1 MCPFSLLFVLTS
13 PHPSL
18 FPFRDALLREGQE
31 QISMSFWNDPLKVAA
46 DWLMGIFT
54 GWGMPEV
61 AAQILIG
68 FLGIF
73 VLISLLMVLDIF
85 LVWVERKVVS
95 RFQDRIGPNRVGP
108 FGLIQPFADIIK
120 LLIKEDITPGGADR
134 VVYNIAPMLS
144 MMSVLILWAV
154 VPLAPRIIGVDLNIG
169 ALYII
174 AAGAIGTLSIIMAG
188 WSSNNKFALIGAFRQ
203 VAVMVSFEIPML
215 TMLLIPTIFAGSMGF
230 NAITEAQDIWF
241 FWLAPLA
248 AIIFLI
254 AAIAELGRAPF
265 DMSEGESELVAGF
278 NTEYSGMKFGMFY
291 AGELLHAFTF
301 GGFWAILFFGGY
313 RFFGLERVSAFLAI
327 AVIIFKAFIGYWII
341 MWIKYTL
348 MRIRIDHMLAFNWK
362 FLTPLAFTLLM
373 VVALM
378 NALLKGTPTLVY
390 VAGMFLS
397 NLGLGWIA
405 LEVVRSYSHGEREKV
420 EGPKP
425 VVEAVHH

>member
-1 MCPFSLLFVLTS
+1 
-13 PHPSL
+13 
-18 FPFRDALLREGQE
+18 
-31 QISMSFWNDPLKVAA
+31 MSFWNDPLKVAA
-46 DWLMGIFT
+46 DWLMSIFA
-54 GWGMPEV
+54 GWGMPAL

-68 FLGIF
+68 FLGILI
-73 VLISLLMVLDIF
+73 LISLLMVLDIF

-120 LLIKEDITPGGADR
+120 LIIKEDITPGGADK

-174 AAGAIGTLSIIMAG
+174 AAGSIGTLSIIMAG
-188 WSSNNKFALIGAFRQ
+188 WASNNKFALIGAFRQ

-215 TMLLIPTIFAGSMGF
+215 SMLLIPTIFSGSMGI
-230 NAITEAQDIWF
+230 NAITAAQDIWF

-248 AIIFLI
+248 AVIFLI

-265 DMSEGESELVAGF
+265 DMSEGESELVAGY

-313 RFFGLERVSAFLAI
+313 RFLGLEKVSAFLAI
-327 AVIIFKAFIGYWII
+327 AVIIFKAFLGYWFI
-341 MWIKYTL
+341 MWVKYTL
-348 MRIRIDHMLAFNWK
+348 MRIRIDHMLGFNWK
-362 FLTPLAFTLLM
+362 FLTPLSFTLLM

-378 NALLKGTPTLVY
+378 NALLKGTPSWLY
-390 VAGMFLS
+390 ASSMFLS
-397 NLGLGWIA
+397 NLVLGWIA
-405 LEVVRSYSHGEREKV
+405 LELARSYSRKEREKV
-420 EGPKP
+420 ES
-425 VVEAVHH
+425 VVTTSRSTL

>member
-1 MCPFSLLFVLTS
+1 
-13 PHPSL
+13 
-18 FPFRDALLREGQE
+18 
-31 QISMSFWNDPLKVAA
+31 MSFWTDPLKVAA
-46 DWLMGIFT
+46 DWLMSILT
-54 GWGMPEV
+54 GWGMPEI
-61 AAQILIG
+61 AAQVLIG
-68 FLGIF
+68 FLG
-73 VLISLLMVLDIF
+73 VLLLISILMVLDIF

-120 LLIKEDITPGGADR
+120 LLIKEDTTPGGADK

-144 MMSVLILWAV
+144 MMSVLILWAI
-154 VPLAPRIIGVDLNIG
+154 VPLAPKILSVDLNIG

-215 TMLLIPTIFAGSMGF
+215 TMLLIPTILAGSMGM
-230 NAITEAQDIWF
+230 NAIIEKQNIWF
-241 FWLAPLA
+241 FWLAPLGA
-248 AIIFLI
+248 LIFLI
-254 AAIAELGRAPF
+254 TSIAELGRAPF
-265 DMSEGESELVAGF
+265 DMAEGESELVAGY

-291 AGELLHAFTF
+291 AGELLHAFTY
-301 GGFWAILFFGGY
+301 GGFLSILFFGGY
-313 RFFGLERVSAFLAI
+313 RFFGLEQVSPFLAI
-327 AVIIFKAFIGYWII
+327 AVLVFKAFVGYWVI

-373 VVALM
+373 VTALM
-378 NALLKGTPTLVY
+378 NALLAGTSTWLY

-397 NLGLGWIA
+397 NVLLAWVALSIA
-405 LEVVRSYSHGEREKV
+405 SSYSRKERGKL
-420 EGPKP
+420 EGVKN
-425 VVEAVHH
+425 VVTSRSIP